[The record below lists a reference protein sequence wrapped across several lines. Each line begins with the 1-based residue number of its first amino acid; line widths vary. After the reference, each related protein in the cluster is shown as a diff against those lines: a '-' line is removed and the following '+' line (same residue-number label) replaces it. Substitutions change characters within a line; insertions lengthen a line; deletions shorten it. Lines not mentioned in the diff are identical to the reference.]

1 MSKKIALLIK
11 GDTLVKYGEAENVR
25 KEYISYLLNEEDE
38 TTFKFLES
46 HPNKDI
52 YLEQILYIIKRA
64 HCYPFSGFVE
74 EIGNRWNDKDFS
86 AWLGNEMG
94 KKPV

>member
-1 MSKKIALLIK
+1 MNKKIALLIK

-25 KEYISYLLNEEDE
+25 KEYISYLLNEGDE
-38 TTFKFLES
+38 TTFKFLEL
-46 HPNKDI
+46 HPDKDI

-64 HCYPFSGFVE
+64 YCYPLSGFVH
-74 EIGNRWNDKDFS
+74 EIGNRWNDNDFS
-86 AWLGNEMG
+86 TWLVNEMK